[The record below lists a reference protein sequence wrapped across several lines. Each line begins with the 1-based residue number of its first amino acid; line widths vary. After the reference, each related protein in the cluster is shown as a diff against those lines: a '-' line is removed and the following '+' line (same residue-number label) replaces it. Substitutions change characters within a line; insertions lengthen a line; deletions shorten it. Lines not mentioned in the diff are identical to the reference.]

1 MARSTPDIESSDV
14 PQAPNLARIRCVI
27 TAVADGANTIEKIAE
42 ETDISPR
49 HVGYAIRAAQTL
61 GLLDKDRAPTELGR
75 QLLATAQESEPE
87 RLAFCKAIEESAI
100 MKALAPSLL
109 SARAPTKRTLGA
121 RIEKLSGL
129 SKATA
134 EHRASDLLAWREQ
147 LLEHRLDM
155 PLDQPADAPKAEEP
169 KVEEAKVADST
180 PEEPVAEAASE
191 APVEEPSA

>member
-1 MARSTPDIESSDV
+1 M
-14 PQAPNLARIRCVI
+14 I
-27 TAVADGANTIEKIAE
+27 TAVADGATTIEKIAE

-61 GLLDKDRAPTELGR
+61 GLLDKNRAPTPLGKS
-75 QLLATAQESEPE
+75 LLETEQESEEE
-87 RLAFCKAIEESAI
+87 RQTFCKAIEESAI

-147 LLEHRLDM
+147 LLEHRLDL
-155 PLDQPADAPKAEEP
+155 PLGPPAVAGDTEPSAPAEEP
-169 KVEEAKVADST
+169 LPQQEEEEKSDAD
-180 PEEPVAEAASE
+180 AS
-191 APVEEPSA
+191 

>member
-1 MARSTPDIESSDV
+1 MPRSTPDIESSDV

-27 TAVADGANTIEKIAE
+27 TAVADGATTIEKIAE

-61 GLLDKDRAPTELGR
+61 GLLDKNRAPSPLGKGLLETE
-75 QLLATAQESEPE
+75 QESEEE
-87 RLAFCKAIEESAI
+87 RQTFCKAIEQSAI

-147 LLEHRLDM
+147 LLEHRLDL
-155 PLDQPADAPKAEEP
+155 PLGPPAAAGDTQPSAPAEEP
-169 KVEEAKVADST
+169 PQQEEEEEEKSDAD
-180 PEEPVAEAASE
+180 AS
-191 APVEEPSA
+191 

>member
-1 MARSTPDIESSDV
+1 MPRTTPEIESSDV

-27 TAVADGANTIEKIAE
+27 GGIEGGATTIEKISE

-61 GLLDKDRAPTELGR
+61 GLLDRDRAPTPLGK
-75 QLLATAQESEPE
+75 QLLETEQESEPE
-87 RLAFCKAIEESAI
+87 RLTFCKAIEESAI

-109 SARAPTKRTLGA
+109 STRAPSKKTLGA

-147 LLEHRLDM
+147 LLEHRLDL
-155 PLDQPADAPKAEEP
+155 PLAPGAKAEATPEAAAAPEPAAEEAAAEETKAEE
-169 KVEEAKVADST
+169 AG
-180 PEEPVAEAASE
+180 
-191 APVEEPSA
+191 